1 MANIFTRSANWAPF
15 KIIIGLF
22 FLATLVTSAVTYYST
37 PKYLRVGYKPQ
48 QPVPF
53 DHSWHAGKDGLGL
66 DCRFCHNN
74 VTKSEH
80 SNVPPTSTCMSC
92 HAVIKTNSPKL
103 APVRESL
110 KTGKPIEW
118 VKVHKTPDYVYF
130 NHAAHVNRGVSC
142 VECHGRVDQMQ
153 VVEHT
158 KPLSMSFCLDCHR
171 NPEEHVRPIEHVFDL
186 SWQPEGNNKKTR
198 RANQLKT
205 GFELVDHWKIQPPE
219 SCSGCHQ

>member
-1 MANIFTRSANWAPF
+1 MANIFSRSANWAPI
-15 KIIIGLF
+15 KIIIGIF
-22 FLATLVTSAVTYYST
+22 FLATVVTSAVTYYAT
-37 PKYLRVGYKPQ
+37 PKYLRVGYQPK

-92 HAVIKTNSPKL
+92 HAVIKTTSPKL

-110 KTGKPIEW
+110 KSGLPIEW
-118 VKVHKTPDYVYF
+118 IKVHKTPDYVYF

-142 VECHGRVDQMQ
+142 VECHGRVDEMQ
-153 VVEHT
+153 TVKHA
-158 KPLSMSFCLDCHR
+158 KSHSMAFCLDCHR
-171 NPEEHVRPIEHVFDL
+171 NPRDHVRPIEHVFDL
-186 SWQPEGNNKKTR
+186 GWHPDGATSKEQKQAQR
-198 RANQLKT
+198 
-205 GFELVDHWKIQPPE
+205 ELGGKLVADWKIQPPK
-219 SCSGCHQ
+219 SCFGCHR

>member
-1 MANIFTRSANWAPF
+1 MANIFSRSANWAPI
-15 KIIIGLF
+15 KIIIGIF
-22 FLATLVTSAVTYYST
+22 FLATVVTSAVTYYAT
-37 PKYLRVGYKPQ
+37 PKYLRVGYQPK

-92 HAVIKTNSPKL
+92 HAVIKTTSPKL

-110 KTGKPIEW
+110 KSGQPIEW
-118 VKVHKTPDYVYF
+118 IKVHKTPDYVYF

-142 VECHGRVDQMQ
+142 VACHGRVDEMQ
-153 VVEHT
+153 TVKHA
-158 KPLSMSFCLDCHR
+158 KSHSMAFCLDCHR
-171 NPEEHVRPIEHVFDL
+171 NPQDHVRPIEHVFDL
-186 SWQPEGNNKKTR
+186 GWQPDGATTKEQKQAQRVLGGK
-198 RANQLKT
+198 
-205 GFELVDHWKIQPPE
+205 LVADWKIQPPK
-219 SCSGCHQ
+219 SCFGCHR